1 MAETVKRYTIST
13 ACGEPDWQ
21 HIQQL
26 EIGEVLWTPDHGI
39 RAFGQFCHDSSCLR
53 VRLRAVEK
61 KIRAEYTAPLSP
73 VHRDSCLEFFFMPD
87 GEDRYFN
94 FEINPNGCLHIGFG
108 RSREDRTVLFRLD
121 LPDLFA
127 IRTARTADGWEA
139 GYRIPLSFLILPQY
153 LIIQQMGLLNTL
165 HAIYLPNLFS
175 AFGTFLM
182 RQFFVSI
189 PQELEDA
196 ARIDGCG
203 HGRIYL
209 RIMLPLIKPG
219 LVSLGVLTLRFAWN
233 NLMWPMI
240 VNTEK
245 AKMTLSAGLSYLQG
259 QYVTDYPSIM
269 AGALLATIPL
279 IVVYAIF
286 QRQFIEGIA
295 LTGIK

>member
-1 MAETVKRYTIST
+1 METRISHSPGRRQPEYGKIIVYIILVLGCAITLAPFVWMFLTSMKTQVEAISIPPSILPRNWLLDAYTS
-13 ACGEPDWQ
+13 
-21 HIQQL
+21 
-26 EIGEVLWTPDHGI
+26 
-39 RAFGQFCHDSSCLR
+39 
-53 VRLRAVEK
+53 
-61 KIRAEYTAPLSP
+61 
-73 VHRDSCLEFFFMPD
+73 
-87 GEDRYFN
+87 
-94 FEINPNGCLHIGFG
+94 
-108 RSREDRTVLFRLD
+108 
-121 LPDLFA
+121 LPDKLPFFQMYWNTILTSVIIVA
-127 IRTARTADGWEA
+127 GQLLLCSIA
-139 GYRIPLSFLILPQY
+139 GYAFARIQFPGRNFLFVLCLSVLMIPSSFMILPQY
-153 LIIQQMGLLNTL
+153 LIIQKMGLLNTL

-182 RQFFVSI
+182 RQFFMSI
-189 PQELEDA
+189 PLELEDA

-203 HGRIYL
+203 HARIYS

-245 AKMTLSAGLSYLQG
+245 SKMTLTAGLSYLQG
-259 QYVTDYPSIM
+259 QYITDYPSIM

-279 IVVYAIF
+279 IVIYAIF

>member
-1 MAETVKRYTIST
+1 MMEAIVNHTLPRRRREYGKAVVYTVLVLGCFITLAPFIWMFLTSMKTQVEAISIPPSILPRSWRLDAYTSLPGKLPFFRMYWNTVLTSLIIV
-13 ACGEPDWQ
+13 AG
-21 HIQQL
+21 QL
-26 EIGEVLWTPDHGI
+26 ILCSIAGY
-39 RAFGQFCHDSSCLR
+39 AFGRIEFPGRNFLFLLCL
-53 VRLRAVEK
+53 AV
-61 KIRAEYTAPLSP
+61 L
-73 VHRDSCLEFFFMPD
+73 M
-87 GEDRYFN
+87 
-94 FEINPNGCLHIGFG
+94 
-108 RSREDRTVLFRLD
+108 
-121 LPDLFA
+121 
-127 IRTARTADGWEA
+127 
-139 GYRIPLSFLILPQY
+139 IPSSFLILPQY
-153 LIIQQMGLLNTL
+153 LIIQKLGLLNSL

-182 RQFFVSI
+182 RQFFMSI
-189 PQELEDA
+189 PMELEDA

-203 HGRIYL
+203 HGRIYA

-245 AKMTLSAGLSYLQG
+245 SKMTLTAGLSFLQG
-259 QYVTDYPSIM
+259 QYATDYPSIM

-279 IVVYAIF
+279 IIIYSIF

>member
-1 MAETVKRYTIST
+1 METVITRPHPRKRPEYGKAVIYIVLLLGCVITLAPFIWMFLTSMKTSVEAVSVPPTILPRSWNTDAYTSLGSKLPFFQMYWNTILTSVIIV
-13 ACGEPDWQ
+13 AG
-21 HIQQL
+21 QL
-26 EIGEVLWTPDHGI
+26 LLCSV
-39 RAFGQFCHDSSCLR
+39 
-53 VRLRAVEK
+53 
-61 KIRAEYTAPLSP
+61 
-73 VHRDSCLEFFFMPD
+73 
-87 GEDRYFN
+87 
-94 FEINPNGCLHIGFG
+94 
-108 RSREDRTVLFRLD
+108 
-121 LPDLFA
+121 
-127 IRTARTADGWEA
+127 A
-139 GYRIPLSFLILPQY
+139 GYAFARIRFPGRNFLFILCLSVLMIPSSFLILPQY
-153 LIIQQMGLLNTL
+153 LIIQKMKLLNTL

-182 RQFFVSI
+182 RQFFMTI
-189 PQELEDA
+189 PLELEDA

-203 HGRIYL
+203 HGRTYL

-259 QYVTDYPSIM
+259 QYITDYPSIM
-269 AGALLATIPL
+269 AGAMLATIPL
-279 IVVYAIF
+279 IIIYAIF

>member
-1 MAETVKRYTIST
+1 MENRLTRSRPGRRPDIGKGVVYAVLILGCAITLAPFIWMFLTSMKTQVEAVSIPPSILPRRWNLDAYTT
-13 ACGEPDWQ
+13 LPDKLPFFRMYWNT
-21 HIQQL
+21 ILTSLIIVAGQL
-26 EIGEVLWTPDHGI
+26 LLCSVAGY
-39 RAFGQFCHDSSCLR
+39 AFGR
-53 VRLRAVEK
+53 
-61 KIRAEYTAPLSP
+61 IRFPGRGFLFILTLS
-73 VHRDSCLEFFFMPD
+73 
-87 GEDRYFN
+87 
-94 FEINPNGCLHIGFG
+94 
-108 RSREDRTVLFRLD
+108 VLM
-121 LPDLFA
+121 
-127 IRTARTADGWEA
+127 
-139 GYRIPLSFLILPQY
+139 IPSSFLILPQY
-153 LIIQQMGLLNTL
+153 LIIQRMGLLNTL

-182 RQFFVSI
+182 RQFFMSI

-259 QYVTDYPSIM
+259 QYITDYPSIM

-279 IVVYAIF
+279 IIVYAIF

>member
-1 MAETVKRYTIST
+1 MQNTLNHSRPRKRPSYSKIVVYAVLILGCVITLAPFVWMFLTSMKTSMEAVSIPPSILPRTWNTDAYTSLGNKLPFFQMYWNTILTSVIIV
-13 ACGEPDWQ
+13 AG
-21 HIQQL
+21 QL
-26 EIGEVLWTPDHGI
+26 LL
-39 RAFGQFCHDSSCLR
+39 CSL
-53 VRLRAVEK
+53 
-61 KIRAEYTAPLSP
+61 
-73 VHRDSCLEFFFMPD
+73 
-87 GEDRYFN
+87 
-94 FEINPNGCLHIGFG
+94 
-108 RSREDRTVLFRLD
+108 
-121 LPDLFA
+121 
-127 IRTARTADGWEA
+127 A
-139 GYRIPLSFLILPQY
+139 GYAFARIRFPGRNFLFVLCLSVLMIPSSFLILPQY
-153 LIIQQMGLLNTL
+153 LIIQKMKLLNTL

-182 RQFFVSI
+182 RQFFMTI
-189 PQELEDA
+189 PLELEDA

-203 HGRIYL
+203 HGRTYL

-259 QYVTDYPSIM
+259 QYITDYPSIM
-269 AGALLATIPL
+269 AGAMLATIPL
-279 IVVYAIF
+279 IIIYAIF

>member
-1 MAETVKRYTIST
+1 MQNTLNHSRPHKRPSYGKIVVYAVLILGCVITLAPFVWMFLTSMKTQIEAVSIPPSILPRRWNLDAYTSLPEKLPFFQMYWNTILTSLIVV
-13 ACGEPDWQ
+13 AG
-21 HIQQL
+21 QL
-26 EIGEVLWTPDHGI
+26 FLCSIAGY
-39 RAFGQFCHDSSCLR
+39 AFGRIRFPGRGFLFILCL
-53 VRLRAVEK
+53 
-61 KIRAEYTAPLSP
+61 S
-73 VHRDSCLEFFFMPD
+73 
-87 GEDRYFN
+87 
-94 FEINPNGCLHIGFG
+94 
-108 RSREDRTVLFRLD
+108 VLM
-121 LPDLFA
+121 
-127 IRTARTADGWEA
+127 
-139 GYRIPLSFLILPQY
+139 IPSSFLILPQY
-153 LIIQQMGLLNTL
+153 LIIQKIGLLNTL

-182 RQFFVSI
+182 RQFFMSI

-203 HGRIYL
+203 HGRIYA

-245 AKMTLSAGLSYLQG
+245 TKMTLTAGLSYLQG
-259 QYVTDYPSIM
+259 QYISDYPSIM

-279 IVVYAIF
+279 IIIYAIF